1 MILGILSD
9 NHGHA
14 KRVRRALD
22 VLRKAGAGAFV
33 HCGDIGD
40 ADVFDELAGERCWFV
55 WGNNDWPDG
64 PLLEAARRAGLDP
77 PTDIPLR
84 FELGGRR
91 IAVFHGHEREF
102 QHLLDRLEVGDPGDA
117 DVDYVF
123 FGHTHVP
130 ADARLGGARLI
141 NPGALHRAPLR
152 TVATLDLER
161 DTLQSH
167 LVE

>member
-9 NHGHA
+9 NHGHP

-22 VLRKAGAGAFV
+22 VLRSAGAEAFA

-64 PLLEAARRAGLDP
+64 PLLAAVKRAGLTP
-77 PTDIPLR
+77 PIDVPLR

-91 IAVFHGHEREF
+91 FPIYHGHQPGV
-102 QHLLDRLEVGDPGDA
+102 QHKIERLEFGEPGGA
-117 DVDYVF
+117 GVDYVL

-141 NPGALHRAPLR
+141 NPGALHRAAVR
-152 TVATLDLER
+152 TVATLDLAR
-161 DTLQSH
+161 DELASH
-167 LVE
+167 VVE